1 VAGEVKPPRT
11 RLVLI
16 RHGES
21 QATVD
26 RVVGGHRG
34 CTGLSELGVRQAET
48 LARRLAA
55 TGELGRVDAMLT
67 SILPRAIE
75 TAALIAPALGWTS
88 DAVSHDCI
96 FCELHPG
103 ECDGMTWEEFG
114 GVYGDPDM
122 RANPYVALSPG
133 GESWAE
139 FQLRAGRALSGAIGE
154 HPGGTVVIVCHGGII
169 GASMTTLLDLP
180 GFGRRAQLEIDN
192 TSITEWLVS
201 VDGQDRPALVRF
213 NDCAHLA
220 GLTPDA

>member
-1 VAGEVKPPRT
+1 MPSRT

-21 QATVD
+21 RAAVD
-26 RVVGGHRG
+26 QVVGGHRG
-34 CTGLSELGVRQAET
+34 CTGLSDLGRQQAQALAE
-48 LARRLAA
+48 RLAA
-55 TGELGRVDAMLT
+55 TGELGRVDAVLT

-75 TAALIAPALGWTS
+75 TAELIAPAIGWPP
-88 DAVSHDCI
+88 DAVSQDCA

-103 ECDGMTWEEFG
+103 ECDGMTWDQFG

-122 RANPYVALSPG
+122 RANPYAPLSPG

-139 FQLRAGRALSGAIGE
+139 FQIRAGRSLTRAVAEHSGR
-154 HPGGTVVIVCHGGII
+154 TVMIVCHGGII

-180 GFGRRAQLEIDN
+180 AFGRRVHLEISN

-201 VDGQDRPALVRF
+201 VDGQDRPALIRF
-213 NDCAHLA
+213 NDGAHLA
-220 GLTPDA
+220 GLMPEA